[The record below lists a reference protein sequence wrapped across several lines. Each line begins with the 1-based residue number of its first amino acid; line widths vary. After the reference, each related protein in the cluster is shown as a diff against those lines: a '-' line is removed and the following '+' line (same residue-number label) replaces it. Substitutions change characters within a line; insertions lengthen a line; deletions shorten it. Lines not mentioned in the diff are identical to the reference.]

1 MFTDTKSLSQ
11 YTCAQIFCMDFN
23 WLTFYPMHQNV
34 DAHLALEQSIF
45 DYGVF
50 NTVIPDHAPELV
62 SGEFKRKV
70 QKFGCNIKP
79 VEAYTLNQNKAKATI
94 RELKRSYCRA
104 MHKSHAPA
112 ILWDHCLQLMAEI

>member
-1 MFTDTKSLSQ
+1 MFADTKSLSQ

-23 WLTFYPMHQNV
+23 WVAFYPMHHKV

-50 NTVIPDHAPELV
+50 NTLTPDNAPELV
-62 SGEFKRKV
+62 SREFKQKV

-79 VEAYTLNQNKAKATI
+79 VEAYTPNQNKAEATI
-94 RELKRSYCRA
+94 RELKRSYHRA
-104 MHKSHAPA
+104 MHKSHT
-112 ILWDHCLQLMAEI
+112 LQFCGTIACNSWQK